1 MIITAFLG
9 MCFAWSFSWFAIKL
23 QSNSFI
29 EPELSTFYRFLL
41 TTILMIII
49 CKISKQRCLIKK
61 SELKLL
67 PIIGL
72 TNFSLNFLIGYFSV
86 KFIASGIVAMIFSL
100 SILTSEIIS
109 AIFNKHKIKKKII
122 ISSIVGF
129 VGLSIFILPS
139 IDFNNNHNNDFLIGL
154 ALSILMMII
163 YSFGTV
169 LVGINKEVNNTPL
182 YTTITYCSG
191 FGTIFLLVINLV
203 KNNNFTIDY
212 SLSYLGSLFY
222 LVFISTI
229 LAFICL
235 FYLIQK
241 IGSTRANYTALIYP
255 IIAIITSMFL
265 ENLKLNLVSVI
276 GILMIISAIAIEF
289 FYNPKL
295 LKYNIIINK

>member
-1 MIITAFLG
+1 MTIIAFLG

-29 EPELSTFYRFLL
+29 EPELSTFYRFFI
-41 TTILMIII
+41 TSILMIII

-72 TNFSLNFLIGYFSV
+72 TNFSLNFLIGYFAV

-109 AIFNKHKIKKKII
+109 AIYNKNKIKKKII
-122 ISSIVGF
+122 VSSIIGF
-129 VGLSIFILPS
+129 IGLSIFILPS
-139 IDFNNNHNNDFLIGL
+139 INFNNNNEFFIGL
-154 ALSILMMII
+154 ALSILMMLV

-169 LVGINKEVNNTPL
+169 LVGINKEINNTPL

-191 FGTIFLLVINLV
+191 FGAIFLLIINLL
-203 KNNNFTIDY
+203 KSNNFSIDY
-212 SLSYLGSLFY
+212 SPSYIGSLLY

-265 ENLKLNLVSVI
+265 EDLKLHFISII
-276 GILMIISAIAIEF
+276 GVLMIISAIAIEF
-289 FYNPKL
+289 FYTPKL
-295 LKYNIIINK
+295 LKYQKLLSKQ